1 MTQETRVYKIAPAAA
16 AALQTSLRDGIPH
29 AEWRTA
35 PHARFALKAD
45 GVVVTCYT
53 SGKLVVQGSELNVFA
68 ARFLDDLPQAPSK
81 GSKKGDPEL
90 AFDVVTVGSDEA
102 GKGDYFGP
110 LVVAAVR
117 AAPEDAAWLAE
128 LGVTDSKALSDDRA
142 RRLAGLIEERLD
154 FEVVRLG
161 PEDYNARHASCGN
174 VNVLLGAMHA
184 EALAALLTRNDD
196 VEQVVVDRFGEEK
209 HVATPLRAR
218 VPRLPRIIQV
228 PRAERHPA
236 VAAASVIARAAFLD
250 GLAACSDDAGT
261 DLHKG
266 AGEPTDVA
274 ARRVFAIGG
283 RELLAKVAKMHF
295 KNTQRVTGPA

>member
-1 MTQETRVYKIAPAAA
+1 MTQETRVYKIGPAAA
-16 AALQTSLRDGIPH
+16 AALESSLQDGVPH

-53 SGKLVVQGSELNVFA
+53 SGKLVVQGAELDVFA
-68 ARFLDDLPQAPSK
+68 ARFLEDLTAAPSK
-81 GSKKGDPEL
+81 GAKKSDPEL

-117 AAPEDAAWLAE
+117 AAPSDEAWLAE
-128 LGVTDSKALSDDRA
+128 LGVTDSKALSDDRS

-154 FEVVRLG
+154 FEIVRLG
-161 PEDYNARHASCGN
+161 PEDYNARHADCRN
-174 VNVLLGAMHA
+174 VNILLGAMHA
-184 EALAALLTRNDD
+184 EALAALLSRNAD
-196 VEQVVVDRFGEEK
+196 VEQVVVDRFGEER
-209 HVATPLRAR
+209 HVLTPLRAR
-218 VPRLPRIIQV
+218 VERLPKVVQV

-236 VAAASVIARAAFLD
+236 VAAASVVARAAFLD
-250 GLAACSDDAGT
+250 GLAACSEEAGT

-266 AGEPTDVA
+266 AGEPTDAA

-283 RELLAKVAKMHF
+283 RELLATVAKLHF

>member
-16 AALQTSLRDGIPH
+16 AALESTLRDGLPH

-35 PHARFALKAD
+35 PHARFALKSD

-53 SGKLVVQGSELNVFA
+53 SGKLVVQGAELTVFA
-68 ARFLDDLPQAPSK
+68 ARFLEDLTAAPSK
-81 GSKKGDPEL
+81 GAKKGDPDL

-117 AAPEDAAWLAE
+117 AAPSDEAWLAE
-128 LGVTDSKALSDDRA
+128 LGVTDSKALSDDRS

-154 FEVVRLG
+154 FEIVRLG
-161 PEDYNARHASCGN
+161 PEDYNARHAACGN
-174 VNVLLGAMHA
+174 VNILLGAMHA
-184 EALAALLTRNDD
+184 EALAALLSRNAD
-196 VEQVVVDRFGEEK
+196 VEQAVVDRFGEER
-209 HVATPLRAR
+209 HVLTPLRAR
-218 VPRLPRIIQV
+218 VERLPKIVQV

-236 VAAASVIARAAFLD
+236 VAAASVVARAAFLD
-250 GLAACSDDAGT
+250 GLAACSDTAGT

-283 RELLAKVAKMHF
+283 RELLAKVAKLHF

>member
-1 MTQETRVYKIAPAAA
+1 VTQETRVYKVSPASA
-16 AALQTSLRDGIPH
+16 AALEGSLRDGLPF

-45 GVVVTCYT
+45 GIVVTCYT
-53 SGKLVVQGSELNVFA
+53 SGKLVVQGADLTTFA
-68 ARFLDDLPQAPSK
+68 DRFLGDLAQAKAK
-81 GSKKGDPEL
+81 GAKPGDPEL
-90 AFDVVTVGSDEA
+90 TFDVVTVGSDEA

-128 LGVTDSKALSDDRA
+128 LGVTDSKALSDERSK
-142 RRLAGLIEERLD
+142 RLAGLIEERLD
-154 FEVVRLG
+154 FEVIRLG

-174 VNVLLGAMHA
+174 VNILLGAMHA
-184 EALAALLTRNDD
+184 EALAALLARNAD
-196 VEQVVVDRFGEEK
+196 VGQAVVDRFGEER
-209 HVATPLRAR
+209 HVVTPLRAR
-218 VPRLPRIIQV
+218 VERLPKIIQV

-250 GLAACSDDAGT
+250 GLAACSDAAGT

-266 AGEPTDVA
+266 AGEPTDIA

-283 RELLAKVAKMHF
+283 RDLLAKVAKMHF
-295 KNTQRVTGPA
+295 KNTQRVVDTG